1 MVPQHKESMTVAEK
15 LRTYLSPNP
24 LTYYQLTTV
33 GLREGLVRSFSDTSI
48 DPNTDQCKNFQNEEL
63 TVMSFDCLINDLH

>member
-1 MVPQHKESMTVAEK
+1 M
-15 LRTYLSPNP
+15 
-24 LTYYQLTTV
+24 
-33 GLREGLVRSFSDTSI
+33 RSFSDTSI